1 MCGRINTVNSEKFY
15 LILTLKALSAFEK
28 RENAVTLVMCF
39 FLIIF
44 YFIFCCVYLSYI
56 KVLLLD
62 TQ

>member
-1 MCGRINTVNSEKFY
+1 MNSENFY
-15 LILTLKALSAFEK
+15 LTLTLKALSAFKK

-44 YFIFCCVYLSYI
+44 YVIICCVYLSYI